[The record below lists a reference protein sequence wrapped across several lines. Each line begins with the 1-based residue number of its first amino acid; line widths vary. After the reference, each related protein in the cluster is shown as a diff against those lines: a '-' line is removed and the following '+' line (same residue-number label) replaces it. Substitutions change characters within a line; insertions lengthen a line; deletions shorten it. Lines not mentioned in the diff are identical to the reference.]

1 MFITFEGGEGVGK
14 STQIELLRQY
24 FYQQGKLVITTR
36 EPGGT
41 AFANKLRTI
50 MLEQELH
57 DPLTEYS
64 LIATAR
70 RDHILNLI
78 KPKLDDGY
86 IVLCDRFFDSSIV
99 YQGIVKGLA
108 VNKMNQLHD
117 IINENFLP
125 ELTILLDMEAEHAQQ
140 RVFSRQEKMN
150 HYDAK
155 NSDFHKKIREGFL
168 QLASLSPHRI
178 KIISADG
185 EPHTV
190 HQNIVNSLE
199 L

>member
-24 FYQQGKLVITTR
+24 FHQQGKLVITTR

-50 MLEQELH
+50 MLEQELY

-86 IVLCDRFFDSSIV
+86 MVLCDRFFDSSIV
-99 YQGIVKGLA
+99 YQGIVKGLDM
-108 VNKMNQLHD
+108 NKINQLHD

-140 RVFSRQEKMN
+140 RVFLRQEKMN

-155 NSDFHKKIREGFL
+155 NSAFHKKIREGFL
-168 QLASLSPHRI
+168 QLAALSPHRI

-185 EPHTV
+185 EPNTI
-190 HQNIVNSLE
+190 HQNIVNSLV